1 MPESLWTNT
10 ILPLNM
16 QPKTSILAATSP
28 QDNTSF
34 HAFMINVVDPSTNE
48 RVFNVVNLVEVC
60 KACLETE
67 TPWKCVHTQ
76 DRLSGSKSKAARDQ
90 TSLFYRNGQ
99 GAVQARELFG
109 IASKNNTG
117 LLPPAHVEM
126 FFKSSVHISAPVPVL
141 YLAIDPGGG
150 GSGEM
155 GVVGLVDTV
164 ITEGAQTGPRFV
176 VSSSPPS

>member
-1 MPESLWTNT
+1 M
-10 ILPLNM
+10 M

-34 HAFMINVVDPSTNE
+34 HAFMINVIDPATNE

-60 KACLETE
+60 KACMESE

-90 TSLFYRNGQ
+90 TALFYRTGQ

-117 LLPPAHVEM
+117 LLQPGQVDL
-126 FFKSSVHISAPVPVL
+126 FWKSSVHISAPVPVL

-155 GVVGLVDTV
+155 GIIGLVDTV
-164 ITEGAQTGPRFV
+164 IIEGTQPGPRLA
-176 VSSSPPS
+176 VSPDEQDGSD